1 MTQEERLGE
10 MADELLD
17 QPPPELGIS
26 NDMLRQC
33 IKIQSDEALSLCR
46 ECGVEVP

>member
-10 MADELLD
+10 LADELLE
-17 QPPPELGIS
+17 QSPIELGIS

-33 IKIQSDEALSLCR
+33 IRIQSEQALMLCR
-46 ECGVEVP
+46 ECGVEAP